1 MGAGHARDFQR
12 FWIKKFA
19 GMAGSHKA
27 QFHKAAD
34 VKALKVT
41 GLSGGVRRAR
51 HLLQLMA
58 DLNFRLAQAGSE

>member
-1 MGAGHARDFQR
+1 VGAGHARDFQR

-34 VKALKVT
+34 VRALKIT

-51 HLLQLMA
+51 HLLQVSQGL
-58 DLNFRLAQAGSE
+58 DLSLAQAGSE